1 MEKKAPLRR
10 ELLARRDALPGREE
24 RSRAIRRQVL
34 ALPEYRRARRLL
46 LYLSQGS

>member
-24 RSRAIRRQVL
+24 RSRSRGRCW
-34 ALPEYRRARRLL
+34 PCR
-46 LYLSQGS
+46 STGGPGGCCFT